1 LTIRT
6 GSAGAWSHERE
17 ALQNEVMEWSAQVIS
32 RPFEEPTWDV

>member
-6 GSAGAWSHERE
+6 SSAGAWSHERE
-17 ALQNEVMEWSAQVIS
+17 ALQNEVMEWGAQVIS